1 MLFLCYFFYVRVTS
15 VHVCVTKF
23 VALPSCY
30 TRPCVPTLQ
39 WLPCP
44 VLRLCYGCVTRSS
57 FSVTC
62 HVHPSVNDSKTVLLT
77 RKPDFPPLLFTE
89 LTFFY
94 LFFSPFDWSCSA
106 STCPTGRPIL
116 QLTCEFEVDV
126 FVSLSD
132 KIKNNWLIPYCLKQ
146 KQKRTRV
153 ENSL

>member
-1 MLFLCYFFYVRVTS
+1 MLFLCYFFMSVSHPFMSASQNLLLYLRVTP
-15 VHVCVTKF
+15 
-23 VALPSCY
+23 ALVYPRCSDFLA
-30 TRPCVPTLQ
+30 P
-39 WLPCP
+39 
-44 VLRLCYGCVTRSS
+44 CYGCVIRSS

-132 KIKNNWLIPYCLKQ
+132 KIKNN
-146 KQKRTRV
+146 
-153 ENSL
+153 